1 MEDLLRYPYIS
12 NRYPFRYPIQIF
24 NYLSTIY
31 PKISSN
37 ILPTYPKDILGISNY
52 ISILDIHIVSKVY
65 PLISIGYPIQISKM
79 YPIDIQL
86 ISNYDILNI
95 SLDIHKISISDFLS
109 ISKYYPIEYPRMISN
124 RYPHISR

>member
-31 PKISSN
+31 PKISSS

-86 ISNYDILNI
+86 ISNYDILNT

-109 ISKYYPIEYPRMISN
+109 ISKNYPIEYPRMISN
-124 RYPHISR
+124 FDG